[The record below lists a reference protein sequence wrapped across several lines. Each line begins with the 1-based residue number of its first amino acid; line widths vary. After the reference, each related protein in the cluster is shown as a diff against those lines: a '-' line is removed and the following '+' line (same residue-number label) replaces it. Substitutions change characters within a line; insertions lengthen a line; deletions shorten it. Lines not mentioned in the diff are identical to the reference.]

1 MYEVTER
8 QDTLILSSR
17 KMAVFSCKT
26 LAKDLTRWVLLHKS
40 KLISPVALCWGTYLD
55 VVEPG
60 HSTIRGADSPSAQ
73 V

>member
-1 MYEVTER
+1 
-8 QDTLILSSR
+8 
-17 KMAVFSCKT
+17 MAVFSCKT
-26 LAKDLTRWVLLHKS
+26 LAKDLTRWVLLHRS